1 MKQWTLNMSKYHRGI
16 LDSKK
21 GLQCMMLCIALLAPS
36 YATAST
42 NVGNEQKSFYEV
54 TQPLS
59 MMKETS
65 NVSPIDNSVRGTII
79 DEKGVPLPGV
89 SVAIKGTSTGV
100 ISDINGYYIINA
112 KAGDILVFSFV
123 GFKSQEITVGK
134 RPALDIV
141 MKENVH
147 ELEETVIVG
156 MGKQRKASVI
166 GSISSVSIK
175 ELEVP
180 QRNLTNALSGRIAG
194 ALGLDN
200 LIMFYD
206 SNDIQLSTETKDVT
220 VEDTAMKYEAWGWN
234 VLSINGNDPD
244 EIRAAIK
251 EAQAE
256 KERPTLI
263 IGKTVMGKGARKAD
277 GSSYEANCATHGAP
291 LGGDA
296 YVNTIKNLGGDPT
309 NPFVIF
315 PEVAE
320 LYAKRA
326 EELKKIV
333 AEKYAAKAAWAK
345 ANPELAAKLEL
356 FFSGKAPKVDWAA
369 IEQKAGS
376 ATRAASATVLGALAT
391 QVENMIV
398 ASADLSNSDKTDGF
412 LKKTHS
418 FKKGDFSGAFFQ
430 AGVSELSMACI
441 CIGMS
446 LHGGVIAACGTFF
459 VFSDY
464 MKPAVRMAA
473 LMEQPVKFIWTHDA
487 FRVGEDGPT
496 HEPVEQEAQIRLME
510 KLKNHKGHNSMLVL
524 RPADAEETTIAWK
537 LAMENMS
544 TPTGLIFSRQ
554 NIANLPTGTDYEQA
568 AKGAYI
574 VAGSDEN
581 PDVILVAS
589 GSEVATLVA
598 GTELLRKDGVK
609 VRIVSA
615 PSEGLFR
622 NQPKEYQEAIL
633 PADAKIFGMT
643 AGLPVT
649 LQGLVGCHGKVWG
662 LESFGFSAPYT
673 VLDEKLGFTAENV
686 YNQVKAML

>member
-1 MKQWTLNMSKYHRGI
+1 MNDKKLMNLAADNIRILAASMVEKANSGHPGGAMGGADFVNVLFSEFLVYDPENPAWEGRDRFFLDPGHMSPMLYSTLALTGKFTLDELKEFRQWGSPTPGHPERDLMRGI
-16 LDSKK
+16 ENTSGPL
-21 GLQCMMLCIALLAPS
+21 GQGHTFAVGAAIAAKFMKARFEEVMNQTI
-36 YATAST
+36 YA
-42 NVGNEQKSFYEV
+42 Y
-54 TQPLS
+54 
-59 MMKETS
+59 
-65 NVSPIDNSVRGTII
+65 
-79 DEKGVPLPGV
+79 
-89 SVAIKGTSTGV
+89 
-100 ISDINGYYIINA
+100 ISDGGVQEEI
-112 KAGDILVFSFV
+112 
-123 GFKSQEITVGK
+123 SQG
-134 RPALDIV
+134 A
-141 MKENVH
+141 
-147 ELEETVIVG
+147 
-156 MGKQRKASVI
+156 
-166 GSISSVSIK
+166 
-175 ELEVP
+175 
-180 QRNLTNALSGRIAG
+180 GRIAG

-206 SNDIQLSTETKDVT
+206 ANDIQLSTETKDVT
-220 VEDTAMKYEAWGWN
+220 IEDTAKKYEAWGWK
-234 VLSINGNDPD
+234 VIKIDGNDAD
-244 EIRAAIK
+244 AIRGALN
-251 EAQAE
+251 EAKAE
-256 KERPTLI
+256 TERPTLI
-263 IGKTVMGKGARKAD
+263 IGHTVMGKGARKAD

-296 YVNTIKNLGGDPT
+296 YVNTIKNLGGNPE
-309 NPFVIF
+309 NPFTIF

-326 EELKKIV
+326 AELKGIM

-345 ANPELAAKLEL
+345 ANPEKAAKLEL
-356 FFSGKAPKVDWAA
+356 FFSGKAPEVDWAA
-369 IEQKAGS
+369 IEQKANV

-430 AGVSELSMACI
+430 AGVSELTMACC
-441 CIGMS
+441 CIGMA
-446 LHGGVIAACGTFF
+446 LHGGVIPACGTFF